1 MSNLEA
7 LILGVI
13 QGLTEFLPISSSG
26 HLELGSYFLKV
37 NSSNN
42 LLFAI
47 IVHGATALSTIAV
60 FRKEILSLTKDLFQ
74 FKWNEGTEYV
84 SKLVLSMIPVGI
96 VGVLFESEIE
106 SFFGGKIIFVASMLL
121 VTGLIL
127 LSTRLIKPQN
137 NSISYFNAFIIGLAQ
152 AVAILPGISRSGA
165 TIATSLLLGV
175 DKEKATRFS
184 FLMVLAP
191 ILGALMLKVMD
202 LAEDPSLAGDI
213 GVSSL
218 IIGFIA
224 AFISGLAA
232 CSWMI
237 QIVKKGKL
245 SYFAIYCFVV
255 AFIVYLLLL

>member
-106 SFFGGKIIFVASMLL
+106 SFFGDKIIFVASMLL

>member
-224 AFISGLAA
+224 AFISGLVA